1 MSKQT
6 IRFIIN
12 PISGGISKRAIARDI
27 DEVINKQRYDV
38 EVWSTR
44 YAGHGAVM
52 AAMAAE
58 NGINKVVAVGGDGTV
73 NEVARSLLHTDTEL
87 GIVPCGSGNGLAR
100 HLQIPLEP
108 KKALSLIND
117 GHSVSIDY
125 GLLNNHPFFCT
136 CGLGFD
142 AEISYKFSFSKKR
155 GMISY
160 LENIVSELSRYK
172 PQAYTI
178 IDESGQRTYKAFIV
192 TLANAS
198 QYGNNAYIAP
208 YASLADGLMDVT
220 VIEPF
225 PAVDAPAL
233 ALDLFTGRFRN
244 GMRHIRMFRS
254 NSIRILREKA
264 GVVHCDGDPMKAG
277 SEIRARIVPAGLR
290 VITSSDAE
298 AQIQPLYKTVGEG
311 VASIVQQPAATFRQA
326 SGVIMDLFK
335 IKRR

>member
-1 MSKQT
+1 MSKQS

-12 PISGGISKRAIARDI
+12 PISGGVSKKAIVQAIRDEI
-27 DEVINKQRYDV
+27 DPLRYDI
-38 EVWSTR
+38 EIWNTA
-44 YAGHGAVM
+44 YAGHGAVL
-52 AAMAAE
+52 ATMAAE
-58 NGINKVVAVGGDGTV
+58 NGIDTVVAVGGDGTV
-73 NEVARSLLHTDTEL
+73 NEVARSLLHTSTRL

-108 KKALSLIND
+108 RKALSIINE
-117 GHSVSIDY
+117 GHSVCIDY
-125 GLLNNHPFFCT
+125 GLLDNRPFFCT

-142 AEISYKFSFSKKR
+142 AEVSYKFSFSKKR
-155 GMISY
+155 GMLSY
-160 LENIVSELSRYK
+160 LESIVAELSKYK

-178 IDESGQRTYKAFIV
+178 TDESGKRTYEAFII

-233 ALDLFTGRFRN
+233 ALALFTGKFRN
-244 GMRHIRMFRS
+244 GSKHIRMFRS
-254 NSIRILREKA
+254 NSIRIQREKA

-277 SEIRARIVPAGLR
+277 AEIHARIVHAGLN
-290 VITSSDAE
+290 VITDSDAE
-298 AQIQPLYKTVGEG
+298 AQIEPLYKTVGQG
-311 VASIVQQPAATFRQA
+311 VASFVQQPAAQFRQA
-326 SGVIMDLFK
+326 SQVIMELFK
-335 IKRR
+335 IKK

>member
-6 IRFIIN
+6 VRFIIN
-12 PISGGISKRAIARDI
+12 PISGGVSKRDIIRAIGDVI
-27 DEVINKQRYDV
+27 DPLRYDI
-38 EVWSTR
+38 EIWNTR

-52 AAMAAE
+52 ASMAAE
-58 NGINKVVAVGGDGTV
+58 NGVDIVVAVGGDGTV
-73 NEVARSLLHTDTEL
+73 NEVARSLLHTPTRL

-108 KKALSLIND
+108 RKALALINE
-117 GHSVSIDY
+117 GHSVCIDY
-125 GLLNNHPFFCT
+125 GLLNNRPFFCT

-142 AEISYKFSFSKKR
+142 AEISYKFSFSRKR
-155 GMISY
+155 GMLSY
-160 LENIVSELSRYK
+160 LENIVAELSKYK

-178 IDESGQRTYKAFIV
+178 IDESGQRTYEAFII

-233 ALDLFTGRFRN
+233 ALALFTGKFRN
-244 GMRHIRMFRS
+244 GSRHIRMFRS
-254 NSIRILREKA
+254 NSIRIQREKA

-277 SEIRARIVPAGLR
+277 SEIRARIVPAGLN
-290 VITSSDAE
+290 VITDSNAE
-298 AQIQPLYKTVGEG
+298 AQIQPLYKTVSQG

-326 SGVIMDLFK
+326 SQVIMDLFK
-335 IKRR
+335 IKR